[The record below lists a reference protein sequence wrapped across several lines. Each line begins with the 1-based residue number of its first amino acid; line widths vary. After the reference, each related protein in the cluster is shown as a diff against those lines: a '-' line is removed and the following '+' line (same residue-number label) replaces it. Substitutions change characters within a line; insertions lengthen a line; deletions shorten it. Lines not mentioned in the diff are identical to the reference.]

1 MDHKNILII
10 RQKIVMRETSDYVQG
25 EKTVKDIFDLIETAL
40 NMTNISNEDKESEKN
55 VNISIYLSF
64 IAKLLSTRKMIT
76 DDESKKI
83 IGDKL
88 IEFGKIL
95 KGE

>member
-64 IAKLLSTRKMIT
+64 IAELLSTRKMIT

>member
-64 IAKLLSTRKMIT
+64 IAELLSTRKMIT
-76 DDESKKI
+76 DDESKKLLAI
-83 IGDKL
+83 NLLNLEK
-88 IEFGKIL
+88 F
-95 KGE
+95 

>member
-1 MDHKNILII
+1 
-10 RQKIVMRETSDYVQG
+10 
-25 EKTVKDIFDLIETAL
+25 
-40 NMTNISNEDKESEKN
+40 MTNISNEDKESEKN

-64 IAKLLSTRKMIT
+64 IAELLSTRKMIT